1 MAKVFEVEDN
11 EKSIKIAHQH
21 GKTEKKVTEADQS
34 GIIEDVCEM
43 GHGEHKQVE
52 IQKPKEVDRQT
63 PNEVQLTMGL
73 RENDMRKDGTA
84 RTDETRSL
92 CLFNKVGFTK
102 QKRKES
108 IASNYIESAV

>member
-1 MAKVFEVEDN
+1 MILKESTLI
-11 EKSIKIAHQH
+11 SIPN
-21 GKTEKKVTEADQS
+21 KT
-34 GIIEDVCEM
+34 
-43 GHGEHKQVE
+43 
-52 IQKPKEVDRQT
+52 KETKNMQ
-63 PNEVQLTMGL
+63 
-73 RENDMRKDGTA
+73 NDMRKGGTA